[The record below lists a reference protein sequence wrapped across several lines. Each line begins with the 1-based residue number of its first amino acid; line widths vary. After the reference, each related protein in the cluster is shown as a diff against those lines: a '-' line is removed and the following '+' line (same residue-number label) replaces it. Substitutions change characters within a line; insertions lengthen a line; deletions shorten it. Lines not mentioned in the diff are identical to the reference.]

1 MASENGMNSYDQR
14 IVSYTL
20 GKEPNNIRRTVSTL
34 EGHPRILVR
43 NLLQVQSKGLE
54 DQGRGGQEQ
63 ILVSNFQRP

>member
-14 IVSYTL
+14 IISDTL
-20 GKEPNNIRRTVSTL
+20 EKEPNNIRRTVSTL

-43 NLLQVQSKGLE
+43 SLLQVQSKGLE

-63 ILVSNFQRP
+63 ILVSNFQRL